1 MRDQRVG
8 TISLSPFSKQ
18 RDQIMKPYLRFI
30 AAAALIILP
39 ATAFA
44 QADPHH
50 PDAGA
55 GAPPA
60 PAATP
65 SAPSA
70 TPAPG
75 PMPGGPP
82 DQSAA
87 MMQMMQQMMPMM
99 QQMMQMM
106 QGGMMGGQ
114 MGGMPSQ
121 GGMMGGGMGGMAMPG
136 GSMSEASN
144 AYMDAMKKMDAP
156 MMTALQ
162 AADPDVAFVGAMIP
176 HHQGAIDMAR
186 AVLTHGKDE
195 KVKAWAEQIIKAQ
208 EAEIAEMQAW
218 LKERQQ

>member
-1 MRDQRVG
+1 
-8 TISLSPFSKQ
+8 
-18 RDQIMKPYLRFI
+18 MKPYLRLI
-30 AAAALIILP
+30 TAAALIILP

-55 GAPPA
+55 TPA
-60 PAATP
+60 PSATP
-65 SAPSA
+65 SPAPSA
-70 TPAPG
+70 TPAPA
-75 PMPGGPP
+75 PMTSDQPGQP
-82 DQSAA
+82 AA

-106 QGGMMGGQ
+106 QGE
-114 MGGMPSQ
+114 
-121 GGMMGGGMGGMAMPG
+121 MMGGGMGAMSTP
-136 GSMSEASN
+136 GSMSEASK
-144 AYMDAMKKMDAP
+144 AYMEAMKKMDAP

-162 AADPDVAFVGAMIP
+162 SGDPDVAFVSAMIP

-218 LKERQQ
+218 LKEHAQ

>member
-1 MRDQRVG
+1 
-8 TISLSPFSKQ
+8 
-18 RDQIMKPYLRFI
+18 MKPCLRFI
-30 AAAALIILP
+30 TAAALIILP

-65 SAPSA
+65 SAAPT
-70 TPAPG
+70 TPVPG
-75 PMPGGPP
+75 PIPGGQP

-87 MMQMMQQMMPMM
+87 
-99 QQMMQMM
+99 MMQMM

-121 GGMMGGGMGGMAMPG
+121 GGMMGGGMGGVAMPG